1 MRPGS
6 AVEKNHDTLFNAST
20 TSSRPQSGK
29 MGGNLGGSSL
39 TRPPSYKQQSYKN
52 VRPISAISR
61 NSRFDQFNHSSAVSL
76 TNINEKSE
84 YKGDDS
90 KLRFEDDQ
98 KIFDE
103 LYEIEEIFPDTIDNL
118 KTQIEAQRDKNRD
131 IKRRINTNN
140 EENAELEVVLST
152 CLNELRD
159 SLNIC
164 KVTTNNFTNIDVDTK
179 N

>member
-1 MRPGS
+1 
-6 AVEKNHDTLFNAST
+6 
-20 TSSRPQSGK
+20 

-164 KVTTNNFTNIDVDTK
+164 KVTTNNFANIDVDTK